1 MIKHQRDA
9 LKYREKYKSGYLVG
23 QIQVSGLVQS
33 DLIRSEFDPDRSGL
47 IRSDPVRFGPVST
60 LIPGEAL
67 PEWCKCPLFLGS
79 GFNNMAMNVF
89 ADGDNLSGISYSLAA
104 ILA

>member
-9 LKYREKYKSGYLVG
+9 LKYREKYKYGYLVVR
-23 QIQVSGLVQS
+23 QIQVSGPIRSGPNRSNLVRS
-33 DLIRSEFDPDRSGL
+33 DLVRSGQHTHME
-47 IRSDPVRFGPVST
+47 SGV
-60 LIPGEAL
+60 AL

-79 GFNNMAMNVF
+79 GFNSMAMNVF